1 VEAWSVDEEE
11 TLRRVPL
18 FEGLQPKQLKS
29 LARWT
34 TTRTYQP
41 GQVVVNEGQIGMGLY
56 CIQSG
61 SVKITKRSANEERE
75 IRSMGAGES
84 FGEISLLDDKPRSA
98 TVTAVEPTTAVL
110 LDKSQFIAEL
120 KTYPEIALSILPVL
134 VGWLRDA
141 DAKIADLS

>member
-1 VEAWSVDEEE
+1 MDEEE

-84 FGEISLLDDKPRSA
+84 FGEISLLDDKTRSA

>member
-1 VEAWSVDEEE
+1 VDVEE

-61 SVKITKRSANEERE
+61 SVKITKRSASEERE

-141 DAKIADLS
+141 DATIADLS

>member
-1 VEAWSVDEEE
+1 MDVEE

-61 SVKITKRSANEERE
+61 SVKITKRSASEERE

-141 DAKIADLS
+141 DATIADLS

>member
-1 VEAWSVDEEE
+1 MDVEE

-61 SVKITKRSANEERE
+61 SVKITKRSASEERE

>member
-1 VEAWSVDEEE
+1 MDEEE

-61 SVKITKRSANEERE
+61 LVKITKRSANEERE

-110 LDKSQFIAEL
+110 LDKSQFKAEL

>member
-1 VEAWSVDEEE
+1 VDEEE

-84 FGEISLLDDKPRSA
+84 FGEISLLDDKTRSA

>member
-1 VEAWSVDEEE
+1 VDEEE

>member
-1 VEAWSVDEEE
+1 VDEEE

-61 SVKITKRSANEERE
+61 SVKITKRSANDERE

>member
-1 VEAWSVDEEE
+1 MDVEE

-84 FGEISLLDDKPRSA
+84 FGEISLLDDKTRSA

>member
-1 VEAWSVDEEE
+1 VDVEE

-84 FGEISLLDDKPRSA
+84 FGEISLLDDKTRSA

>member
-1 VEAWSVDEEE
+1 MDVEE

-18 FEGLQPKQLKS
+18 FERLQPKQLKS

-75 IRSMGAGES
+75 IRTMGAGES

-98 TVTAVEPTTAVL
+98 TVTAVESTTAVL

-134 VGWLRDA
+134 TGWLRDA
-141 DAKIADLS
+141 DARIADLS

>member
-1 VEAWSVDEEE
+1 
-11 TLRRVPL
+11 
-18 FEGLQPKQLKS
+18 
-29 LARWT
+29 LAR
-34 TTRTYQP
+34 
-41 GQVVVNEGQIGMGLY
+41 
-56 CIQSG
+56 
-61 SVKITKRSANEERE
+61 
-75 IRSMGAGES
+75 
-84 FGEISLLDDKPRSA
+84 SLLDDKPRSA

>member
-1 VEAWSVDEEE
+1 VDEEE

-61 SVKITKRSANEERE
+61 LVKITKRSANEERE

-98 TVTAVEPTTAVL
+98 TVTAIEPTTAVL
-110 LDKSQFIAEL
+110 LDKSQFKAEL

>member
-1 VEAWSVDEEE
+1 VDEEE

-61 SVKITKRSANEERE
+61 LVKITKRSANEERE

-110 LDKSQFIAEL
+110 LDKSQFKAEL